1 MNLIINGENIQV
13 PETLTVVSDLLQHF
27 QLGEKVVIVEVNTN
41 ILEKDQH
48 ARTRLTDG
56 DRIEIVHFVGGG

>member
-1 MNLIINGENIQV
+1 MNLIINGDPVEV
-13 PETLTVVSDLLQHF
+13 PDSLESVSDLLRHF
-27 QLGEKVVIVEVNTN
+27 ELGEKVVIVEVNAN

-48 ARTRLTDG
+48 ARTRLADG

>member
-1 MNLIINGENIQV
+1 MNLVINGDQIEV
-13 PETLTVVSDLLQHF
+13 PDSLEFISDLLQHF
-27 QLGEKVVIVEVNTN
+27 ELGEKVVIVEVNAS

-48 ARTRLTDG
+48 AKTRLTNG